1 MLITQKSKT
10 CHIFS
15 RTDSLVFFLVQV
27 PKKVSE
33 SRWEENSPTEAAD
46 DLLCKKVAVRASK
59 APRAV
64 HKIREK
70 VQKDHTWT
78 SYKTE
83 V

>member
-1 MLITQKSKT
+1 MPYFFEDRQ
-10 CHIFS
+10 FS
-15 RTDSLVFFLVQV
+15 FFLVQV

-33 SRWEENSPTEAAD
+33 SGWEENSPTEAAD
-46 DLLCKKVAVRASK
+46 DLLCEKVAVRASK
-59 APRAV
+59 AQRAV